1 MFLLFFS
8 IFCREHGHFLD
19 IFKYQW
25 LILGHATFFSLKFEN
40 ITEEKLVVSKLT
52 QERRT
57 ASEQPPEQPYRNE

>member
-1 MFLLFFS
+1 MVIFF
-8 IFCREHGHFLD
+8 D

-25 LILGHATFFSLKFEN
+25 LILGHVS

-57 ASEQPPEQPYRNE
+57 ASEQPHNNPTGTHSHKTE